1 MVLLVVVGQ
10 THKIRVFCR
19 IRSGHWK
26 IHPKIKIMV
35 GVITI
40 SMRLHKA
47 IDPRGG
53 PRGIFTCTTASRIG
67 KGIVLWLTLLMQR
80 LAMKGHF
87 REVHTQ
93 TKLGYGT
100 DGNDGASQS
109 DSTTTCSLITS
120 RKGSGLNSLDPLP

>member
-1 MVLLVVVGQ
+1 MVVGQ
-10 THKIRVFCR
+10 THLIRVFCR
-19 IRSGHWK
+19 IRSRHWK
-26 IHPKIKIMV
+26 IHPEIKIMV
-35 GVITI
+35 GVIMI

-67 KGIVLWLTLLMQR
+67 ETIVLWLALLLQR
-80 LAMKGHF
+80 LPIKGHF

-93 TKLGYGT
+93 TKLGCGT

-109 DSTTTCSLITS
+109 DSTTTCSLKNPQ
-120 RKGSGLNSLDPLP
+120 KGSRLNSLDPLP